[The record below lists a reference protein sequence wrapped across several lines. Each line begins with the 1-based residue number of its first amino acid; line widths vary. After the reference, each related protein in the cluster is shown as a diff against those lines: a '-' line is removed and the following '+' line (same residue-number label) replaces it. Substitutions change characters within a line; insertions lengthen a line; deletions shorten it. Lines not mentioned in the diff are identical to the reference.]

1 MSPRAPLVAGT
12 TEDLPALR
20 ACAETRFTEDVHLV
34 VAEPR
39 GRNWR
44 VAAVAATRLDTTVD
58 GIPRESHL
66 GRCISPHQACLD
78 APGWQAAGEHGDGPQ
93 MDAHTVAVSNID
105 EPGAI
110 TARGRFET
118 VDLAAPHVSVWA
130 GSLQFSPDSVID
142 LEVVLRQAPDV
153 PIARR
158 LRPSKNAL
166 TGGARA
172 AVTAAPAS

>member
-20 ACAETRFTEDVHLV
+20 AWAETRFTEDVHLV

-44 VAAVAATRLDTTVD
+44 VAAVAATRFDTTVD

-66 GRCISPHQACLD
+66 GRCISPHQACL
-78 APGWQAAGEHGDGPQ
+78 
-93 MDAHTVAVSNID
+93 D

-142 LEVVLRQAPDV
+142 LEVILRQAPDV
-153 PIARR
+153 PIAPAPQAVHKRPYRWSEGGCHGCPCQRPGQAERALGRELRR
-158 LRPSKNAL
+158 GL
-166 TGGARA
+166 
-172 AVTAAPAS
+172 V